1 VLTDRLLLSSQRLL
15 EARQPSHHERA
26 TKTPDDPQ
34 PVGKDHL
41 MSTPDE
47 IKRMASGLFDR
58 ASATYDQTGNDFF
71 GTFGRWVVEA
81 AKLQPGERVLDVGS
95 GRGAVL
101 LPAAR
106 AVGAGG
112 RVEGVDLAPGMV
124 DRLRT
129 SLDDL
134 PQASVVLG
142 DAEQPPVTGPYDAV
156 LAGLVLFFL
165 PDPLAALRN
174 YWQLLRPGGRLAFS
188 SFQSEDTRWKPVF
201 AAAATL
207 LTGPPPERPGLQQFS
222 SDALVTDLVT
232 EAGFTDVVQHNREHE
247 TPFAGKDDWWRWT
260 WSHGGLAFWERLP
273 AGRIDEARALAYQA
287 IDDTFGSDADLVAR
301 TVIRVTS
308 ARRP

>member
-1 VLTDRLLLSSQRLL
+1 
-15 EARQPSHHERA
+15 
-26 TKTPDDPQ
+26 
-34 PVGKDHL
+34 

-47 IKRMASGLFDR
+47 VKRMASGLFDR

-81 AKLQPGERVLDVGS
+81 AALQPGERVLDLGS

-101 LPAAR
+101 LPAGR
-106 AVGAGG
+106 AVGPSG
-112 RVEGVDLAPGMV
+112 RVEGVDLAAGMV
-124 DRLRT
+124 ERLRA

-142 DAEQPPVTGPYDAV
+142 DAERPPVTGPYDAV
-156 LAGLVLFFL
+156 LAGLLLFFL

-174 YWQLLRPGGRLAFS
+174 YLALLRPGGRLAFS
-188 SFQSEDTRWKPVF
+188 SFQSEDLRWKPVF

-222 SDALVTDLVT
+222 TDALVTDLVT
-232 EAGFTDVVQHNREHE
+232 EAGFVDVMHANREHV
-247 TPFAGKDDWWRWT
+247 TPFADKDDWWRWT
-260 WSHGGLAFWERLP
+260 WSHGGLAFRERVP
-273 AGRIDEARALAYQA
+273 TDRVDDAKALAYQA
-287 IDDTFGSDADLVAR
+287 VGDTFGPGADLAAR